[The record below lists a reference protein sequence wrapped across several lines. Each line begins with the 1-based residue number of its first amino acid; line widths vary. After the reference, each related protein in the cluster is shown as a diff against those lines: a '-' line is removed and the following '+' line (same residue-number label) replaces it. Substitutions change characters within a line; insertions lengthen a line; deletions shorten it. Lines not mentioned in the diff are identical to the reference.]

1 MQLPTLEFEQA
12 LWESGKLRVA
22 GVDEVGR
29 GAFCASVVAAA
40 VIFEPDVDT
49 TGLEEARD
57 SKTLSA
63 AQRERLNHVIRQ
75 KALAFGI
82 GAASPAEI
90 DRLNIRRAT
99 ALAMQRAL
107 RQIGPVDHLLVDGH
121 RVPELGLENQTAL
134 VKGDSRS
141 LSIAC
146 ASIVAK
152 VCRDHLLRRLALRYP
167 GYGWEHNAGYGTAE
181 HQTALAQKGVTP
193 HHRRSFAPIKLVLNP
208 PDPGGLFPA
217 NTDVFLNDNDPENL
231 APEDSQS

>member
-1 MQLPTLEFEQA
+1 MQMPTLEFEEA
-12 LWESGKLRVA
+12 LWSSGKLRVA
-22 GVDEVGR
+22 GIDEVGR

-40 VIFEPDVDT
+40 VILGPDVS
-49 TGLEEARD
+49 GLEEARD

-107 RQIGPVDHLLVDGH
+107 RRVGPVDHLLVDG
-121 RVPELGLENQTAL
+121 RRMPELGFENQTAL
-134 VKGDSRS
+134 IKGDSRS

-152 VCRDHLLRRLALRYP
+152 VCRDHLLHRLALRYP
-167 GYGWEHNAGYGTAE
+167 GYGWEHNVGYGTAE
-181 HQTALAQKGVTP
+181 HQAALNEIGVTP
-193 HHRRSFAPIKLVLNP
+193 HHRRSFAPIKLILYP
-208 PDPGGLFPA
+208 PESTPE
-217 NTDVFLNDNDPENL
+217 TPENT
-231 APEDSQS
+231 PED